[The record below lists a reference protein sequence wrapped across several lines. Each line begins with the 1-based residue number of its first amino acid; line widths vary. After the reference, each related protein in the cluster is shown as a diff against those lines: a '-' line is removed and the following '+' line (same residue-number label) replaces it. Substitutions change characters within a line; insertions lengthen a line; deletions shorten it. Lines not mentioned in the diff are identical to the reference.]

1 MLDIKDL
8 TVRYRNRSKPS
19 VSGLTTH
26 VGRGEFVLL
35 AGDSA
40 SGKSTAMQAVCG
52 FIPHIVPADVSG
64 EVVLDGAR
72 SSDPLEI
79 ARLVGM
85 VQQDP
90 EAQFCTE
97 TVEQEVAF
105 GPENYCFPASKVRD
119 QVDRAL
125 RSVNA
130 IGLLDRKLSTLSG
143 GEQQKV
149 AIASVL
155 AVSPKILM
163 LDEPTSSLDPRAI
176 REVIA
181 AISEMRKATDV
192 TTIVAEHRLKGFTPL
207 ASRIL
212 MMSEGKLVVDCVP
225 GDPKFAE
232 LTTLASSPS
241 EYPKVERRSG
251 PAVFVDRLSFSIGQ
265 SRILDDVS
273 FVLEEGSVTAIMG
286 ENGAG
291 KTTLLRHLVG
301 LIRVQEGSI
310 RVLGHAMTKE
320 DEVDPWVLGKDVGVV
335 FQNPNHQI
343 FESTVDGEIQFASAN
358 FHRDPAEADLAVARF
373 EESEVLSRRVHPL
386 CLSLGQKR
394 RVNILSSSSHGPK
407 LLLLDEPFI
416 GQDRGNS
423 KMIAQMIA
431 SLQRAGRTVMVV
443 THDSEF
449 ARSFCT
455 DILFLK
461 SGKVLAFGDI
471 HGAIA
476 KTFMKSME
484 DGE

>member
-1 MLDIKDL
+1 MLDISDL
-8 TVRYRNRSKPS
+8 TVRYRNRSRPA

-26 VGRGEFVLL
+26 IGQGEFVLL

-40 SGKSTAMQAVCG
+40 SGKSTAMQTVCG

-64 EVVLDGAR
+64 EVVIDGVR
-72 SSDPLEI
+72 SNDPLEI

-105 GPENYCFPASKVRD
+105 GPENLCFPASKVREE
-119 QVDRAL
+119 VDHAL

-155 AVSPKILM
+155 AISPRILV
-163 LDEPTSSLDPRAI
+163 LDEPTSSLDPKAV

-181 AISEMRKATDV
+181 AISSIRASTNV
-192 TTIVAEHRLKGFTPL
+192 TTIVAEHRLGEFIPL

-212 MMSEGKLVVDCVP
+212 VMSEGKLVTDCAR

-232 LTTLASSPS
+232 LAAVASSPV
-241 EYPKVERRSG
+241 EFPRVERRSG
-251 PAVFVDRLSFSIGQ
+251 SVVSVKGLSFQIDQ
-265 SRILDDVS
+265 KRILDDVS
-273 FVLEEGSVTAIMG
+273 FTLAEGSVMALMG
-286 ENGAG
+286 ENGSG

-301 LIRVQEGSI
+301 LNPVQEGSV
-310 RVLGHAMTKE
+310 RVLDHLMTKDNQVE
-320 DEVDPWVLGKDVGVV
+320 PWTLGGDVGVV

-343 FESTVDGEIQFASAN
+343 FENTVDREIRFASAN
-358 FHRDPAEADLAVARF
+358 FNRSPGEADRAVAWF
-373 EESEVLSRRVHPL
+373 EESEGVSRRIHPL

-407 LLLLDEPFI
+407 LILLDEPFI
-416 GQDRGNS
+416 GQDRRNS
-423 KMIAQMIA
+423 IRIAELIA
-431 SLQRAGRTVMVV
+431 SLQKAGRTVMVV
-443 THDSEF
+443 THDSGF
-449 ARSFCT
+449 ARLFCT
-455 DILFLK
+455 DVLLLEK
-461 SGKVLAFGDI
+461 GKVLAFGDI
-471 HGAIA
+471 QGAA
-476 KTFMKSME
+476 GETLSKFME
-484 DGE
+484 ERE